1 MVCESYFSLRDV
13 YCGITALTDH
23 LSLLYSGFVIA
34 RKLLRRRHI
43 TKERRERREEQ
54 KNVALERKRQ
64 RCLESKVETRTDC
77 PNRIKSSHCVHRE
90 RANHNLSSPNCGERG
105 GLIQREEGLVTA
117 C

>member
-1 MVCESYFSLRDV
+1 MRDV
-13 YCGITALTDH
+13 YCGFTALTDL

-54 KNVALERKRQ
+54 KVAALERKRQ
-64 RCLESKVETRTDC
+64 RCLESKVETTTRDC
-77 PNRIKSSHCVHRE
+77 PKRIKSSHCVHRE
-90 RANHNLSSPNCGERG
+90 RANHNLSSSNCGERG
-105 GLIQREEGLVTA
+105 GLIQREESLVTA